1 MLCQKL
7 KLICKMFLRLFKIT
21 SCVFVT
27 CVFFLS
33 CKKENPVKQNSEVTP
48 SVSLTPYEIKY
59 PYYFPKLI
67 IPENNPLTI
76 EGINLGRSLYY
87 DTILSNNG
95 LSCSSCHNSTNA
107 FTTYSSNSLAHINL
121 AWNSHFLWNGKISG
135 TMEDIMTFEV
145 EDFFNTNIAKLN
157 NSSFYKSEF
166 KKVYKI
172 ETITSQDVANAL
184 AQFFRIMISY
194 NSLCDKFFQ
203 HTANL
208 NSSQVNGFVIFT
220 TEKGDCFHC
229 HSLGLFTDDKF
240 HNNGIDSIFSGVNFG
255 RYNVTLNNNDIGL
268 FKTPTLRNI
277 ELTAPYM
284 HDGRF
289 LTLEEVVEH
298 YNSEVKHS
306 ATLDPIMTKP
316 SKIYGLGLSQTEKQ
330 DLVAFL
336 KTLTDTTF
344 TNNPLLQKP

>member
-1 MLCQKL
+1 MR
-7 KLICKMFLRLFKIT
+7 FLLFKII
-21 SCVFVT
+21 SLAIL
-27 CVFFLS
+27 FLLTD
-33 CKKENPVKQNSEVTP
+33 CKKKNENEDLSPQVNEE
-48 SVSLTPYEIKY
+48 LTPYNLNY
-59 PYYFPKLI
+59 PNYFPALS
-67 IPENNPLTI
+67 IPSNNPLTL
-76 EGINLGRSLYY
+76 EGINLGRKLYY

-95 LSCSSCHNSTNA
+95 KSCSSCHNSIES
-107 FTTYSSNSLAHINL
+107 FSTYSSNSLAHINL
-121 AWNSHFLWNGKISG
+121 AWNSHFLWNGKITG
-135 TMEDIMTFEV
+135 TLEDIMRFEV
-145 EDFFNTNIAKLN
+145 DDFFQTNISKLN
-157 NSSFYKSEF
+157 NSSYYKTEF

-172 ETITSQDVANAL
+172 ETIASQDVANAL
-184 AQFFRIMISY
+184 AQFFRIMISS

-240 HNNGIDSIFSGVNFG
+240 HNNGIDSIFSGVNLG

-284 HDGRF
+284 HDGRY

-298 YNSEVKHS
+298 YNSGVKHT

>member
-1 MLCQKL
+1 M
-7 KLICKMFLRLFKIT
+7 
-21 SCVFVT
+21 
-27 CVFFLS
+27 
-33 CKKENPVKQNSEVTP
+33 
-48 SVSLTPYEIKY
+48 
-59 PYYFPKLI
+59 
-67 IPENNPLTI
+67 
-76 EGINLGRSLYY
+76 
-87 DTILSNNG
+87 
-95 LSCSSCHNSTNA
+95 
-107 FTTYSSNSLAHINL
+107 

-135 TMEDIMTFEV
+135 TLEDIMRFEV
-145 EDFFNTNIAKLN
+145 DDFFQTNISKLN
-157 NSSFYKSEF
+157 NSSYYKTEF
-166 KKVYKI
+166 KKIYKI

-184 AQFFRIMISY
+184 AQFFRIMISS

-240 HNNGIDSIFSGVNFG
+240 HNNGIDSIFSGVNLG

-284 HDGRF
+284 HDGRY

-298 YNSEVKHS
+298 YNSGVKHT

-316 SKIYGLGLSQTEKQ
+316 SKIYGLGLTQTEKQ

-344 TNNPLLQKP
+344 IHNPLLQKP

>member
-1 MLCQKL
+1 MRFQLYKIISL
-7 KLICKMFLRLFKIT
+7 AILFLLT
-21 SCVFVT
+21 D
-27 CVFFLS
+27 
-33 CKKENPVKQNSEVTP
+33 CKKKNENEDLSPQVSEE
-48 SVSLTPYEIKY
+48 LTPYNVNY
-59 PYYFPKLI
+59 PNYFPTLS
-67 IPENNPLTI
+67 IPSNNPLTI
-76 EGINLGRSLYY
+76 EGITLGRKLYY

-95 LSCSSCHNSTNA
+95 KSCSSCHNSIES
-107 FTTYSSNSLAHINL
+107 FSTYSSNSLAHINL

-135 TMEDIMTFEV
+135 TLEDIMRFEV
-145 EDFFNTNIAKLN
+145 DDFFQTNISKLN
-157 NSSFYKSEF
+157 NSSYYKNEF
-166 KKVYKI
+166 KKIYKT
-172 ETITSQDVANAL
+172 ETIASQDVAKAL
-184 AQFFRIMISY
+184 AQFFRIMISS

-240 HNNGIDSIFSGVNFG
+240 HNNGIDSVFSGVNLG

-284 HDGRF
+284 HDGRY

-298 YNSEVKHS
+298 YNSGVKHT

-316 SKIYGLGLSQTEKQ
+316 SKIYGLGLTQTEKQ

-344 TNNPLLQKP
+344 IHNPLLQKP